1 MAATVINPDEVI
13 AFATQ
18 ADIRTWLTKNH
29 AKSDGIWVR
38 FYKKASKVQTVS
50 YKEALDEALCFGWI
64 DSIVKKFDEASY
76 VQRFTPR
83 RKRSLWS
90 QVNIAK
96 VEELIKARKMTE
108 AGMKEIERA
117 KADGRWDA
125 AYHPP
130 SRAEIPADLQKVI
143 DGNKKVKEFVSTLTK
158 ANIYAIT
165 WRLATARKPE
175 TREKRFKEIVKM
187 LKEGKKFH

>member
-1 MAATVINPDEVI
+1 MAAVPVNPDEVMS
-13 AFATQ
+13 FGTQ
-18 ADIRTWLTKNH
+18 AKWRTWLAKNH

-38 FYKKASKVQTVS
+38 FYKKASGVRTVVYS
-50 YKEALDEALCFGWI
+50 EALDEALCYGWI
-64 DSIVKKFDEASY
+64 DSIVKKFDDASY

-96 VEELIKARKMTE
+96 VAELIKAKKMME
-108 AGMKEIERA
+108 PGMKEIERA

-130 SRAEIPADLQKVI
+130 SRAEIPEDLQQAI
-143 DGNKKVKEFVSTLTK
+143 DADPEMKEFVSSLTK
-158 ANIYAIT
+158 ANKYAMI
-165 WRLATARKPE
+165 WRLATAKKPA
-175 TREKRFKEIVKM
+175 TRAKRFKEIVEM
-187 LKEGKKFH
+187 LREGKKRH

>member
-1 MAATVINPDEVI
+1 MAAVPVNPDEVMS
-13 AFATQ
+13 FGTQ
-18 ADIRTWLTKNH
+18 AKWRTWLAKNH

-38 FYKKASKVQTVS
+38 FYKKASGVRTVVYS
-50 YKEALDEALCFGWI
+50 EALDEALCYGWI
-64 DSIVKKFDEASY
+64 DSIVKKFDDASY

-96 VEELIKARKMTE
+96 VAELIKAKKMME
-108 AGMKEIERA
+108 PGMKEIERA

-130 SRAEIPADLQKVI
+130 SKAEIPADLQKVI
-143 DGNKKVKEFVSTLTK
+143 DGNERMKAFAATLSR
-158 ANIYAIT
+158 ANINAISF
-165 WRLATARKPE
+165 RLSTAKKPE
-175 TREKRFKEIVKM
+175 TRAKRFKEIVEM
-187 LKEGKKFH
+187 LREGRKFH